1 MAYFS
6 DHNNYL
12 NTNNTDSC
20 YSSMLYNEDQDDDEM
35 ADEPPR
41 SRQLPTT
48 I

>member
-12 NTNNTDSC
+12 KTNDNSS
-20 YSSMLYNEDQDDDEM
+20 YSSMLYNDDQDDDEM
-35 ADEPPR
+35 ADEPR
-41 SRQLPTT
+41 SIRQLPTT